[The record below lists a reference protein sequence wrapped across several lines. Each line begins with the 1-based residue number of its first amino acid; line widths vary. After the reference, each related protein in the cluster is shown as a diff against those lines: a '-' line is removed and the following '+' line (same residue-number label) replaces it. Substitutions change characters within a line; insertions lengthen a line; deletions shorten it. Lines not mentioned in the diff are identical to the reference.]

1 MHSAH
6 RCGEGVDGH
15 RGFGDFAS
23 SQPRTPQASQPQR
36 NLRPVRSYQSSFTAS
51 ASLPSQQQV
60 QVGQRVEHARFGM
73 GTVVALEGSGLD
85 QKATVDFDNA
95 GRKQLL
101 MRFARFVVK

>member
-1 MHSAH
+1 M
-6 RCGEGVDGH
+6 
-15 RGFGDFAS
+15 S
-23 SQPRTPQASQPQR
+23 SSHPSPITHKPSPITH
-36 NLRPVRSYQSSFTAS
+36 NPSSLRPVRSYQSSFTAS

-101 MRFARFVVK
+101 LRFARFVVK